1 MHFGSIFIVN
11 WSKIIRV
18 YYPIRSR
25 SIVSS
30 KRHFREMLQEADLAA
45 APITINQQR
54 KQVIDFS
61 KEFMN
66 FGTTILVKR
75 PEEGEKP
82 PVDVSSKNT
91 MRLVHVI

>member
-1 MHFGSIFIVN
+1 M
-11 WSKIIRV
+11 
-18 YYPIRSR
+18 
-25 SIVSS
+25 SS

-54 KQVIDFS
+54 EEVIDFS

-75 PEEGEKP
+75 PEDGEEP
-82 PVDVSSKNT
+82 PVNVSTEKT
-91 MRLVHVI
+91 MRLVSVI